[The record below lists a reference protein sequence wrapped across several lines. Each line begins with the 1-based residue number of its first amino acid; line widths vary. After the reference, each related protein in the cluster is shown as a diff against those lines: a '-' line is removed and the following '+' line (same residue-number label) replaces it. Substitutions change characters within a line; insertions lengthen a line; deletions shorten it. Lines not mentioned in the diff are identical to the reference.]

1 MVERRVGGETGVKAV
16 TYISGDPVWE
26 AGAAG
31 RFSLELA
38 RAACDTLETKK
49 GAADGTMEQ
58 NCKVPHLFLIEY
70 NDGLKAALLMLNG
83 GLLQSKLRRPFV
95 CVLAPVCMCA

>member
-38 RAACDTLETKK
+38 RAACDTLETK
-49 GAADGTMEQ
+49 
-58 NCKVPHLFLIEY
+58 
-70 NDGLKAALLMLNG
+70 
-83 GLLQSKLRRPFV
+83 
-95 CVLAPVCMCA
+95 